1 MTGIVIESTK
11 RFGVHSPPGGNI
23 KQNAAVLPNIEK
35 IQNTKNIKAV
45 ATTSTAVAASI
56 DLEALIL
63 STLAS
68 GSDIP
73 DSWIFAENHKQ
84 DHQLLVGAI
93 KSLLVDAYVADQP
106 ITSSFWVLTDEG
118 SEIAAKGSPEFQVY
132 QAIPSEGI
140 NVNDLNASLGNTA
153 KIGLGPCMKN
163 KWLKKDGDIIL
174 RIMDEVKDETAT
186 SLSAIANPK
195 ASSEVSEE
203 DLKNLKRRKLVNQI
217 VRKSYKIVKGAEFQP
232 HRVRK
237 AADLTKE
244 MLGVASDVSQSDYL
258 SMSCCSFHV
267 NVLSRSWLAVWLLHG
282 PCNL

>member
-1 MTGIVIESTK
+1 MTSIVVESTK
-11 RFGVHSPPGGNI
+11 RFGVLSPPGGNV
-23 KQNAAVLPNIEK
+23 KQNAAALPNIDK
-35 IQNTKNIKAV
+35 TPKTKNIKAV
-45 ATTSTAVAASI
+45 APTSTAVAASI

-68 GSDIP
+68 GNDIS
-73 DSWIFAENHKQ
+73 DSWLFAEEHKQ

-118 SEIAAKGSPEFQVY
+118 SEIATKGSPEFQVY
-132 QAIPSEGI
+132 QEVPSEGI

-163 KWLKKDGDIIL
+163 KWLKKDGDRIL
-174 RIMDEVKDETAT
+174 RIIDGVKDDTAT
-186 SLSAIANPK
+186 SLSAIANPTV
-195 ASSEVSEE
+195 SSEVSEE

-217 VRKSYKIVKGAEFQP
+217 VRKSYKIVKGPEFQP
-232 HRVRK
+232 RRVRK

-244 MLGVASDVSQSDYL
+244 MLGVASDVSRSTQCNTPLLLTLVIY
-258 SMSCCSFHV
+258 H
-267 NVLSRSWLAVWLLHG
+267 SWLLMRLYHSHDVL
-282 PCNL
+282 